1 MSSNN
6 TSSSPTSVRK
16 DSDIAAI
23 DHRPYKSLE
32 SFRLALIDQYLT
44 TYKTDVLVQEKIHGS
59 NIVILGYY
67 SNREWSFRL
76 GSRKKWI
83 SSNDIFNNF
92 QKLFEN
98 HKSMMIDLFQS
109 VMDSTIDA
117 SKDTTEHPSEKI
129 TIRLYGEIFGGKYGQ
144 QCDKGSYKTQS
155 DPNYCPYNDFAFFDI
170 YVNDRCIPVLNAVE
184 LIEQSGL
191 KVAPIIYQGPL
202 AVFLKDFEVDAF
214 KSVVSERYY
223 DLPFIDTDKSTEG
236 VTIRTIGFFDDT
248 DDESIVLKYKQSWIL
263 ENRRV
268 NQSSPKPISNDDS
281 LMQACIDMLNVNRL
295 DSYKGKTTLD
305 DFTNPRLLTTHI
317 KAIVEDTVE
326 DIQKEFPNEDY
337 PNLNIKK
344 IRGLLSKKGYPMLK
358 DYISH
363 LNNQRLPV
371 ESRVDSIENDTLRM
385 AASINMMRQRILR
398 LNQRIKC

>member
-1 MSSNN
+1 
-6 TSSSPTSVRK
+6 
-16 DSDIAAI
+16 
-23 DHRPYKSLE
+23 
-32 SFRLALIDQYLT
+32 
-44 TYKTDVLVQEKIHGS
+44 
-59 NIVILGYY
+59 
-67 SNREWSFRL
+67 
-76 GSRKKWI
+76 
-83 SSNDIFNNF
+83 
-92 QKLFEN
+92 
-98 HKSMMIDLFQS
+98 
-109 VMDSTIDA
+109 
-117 SKDTTEHPSEKI
+117 
-129 TIRLYGEIFGGKYGQ
+129 
-144 QCDKGSYKTQS
+144 
-155 DPNYCPYNDFAFFDI
+155 
-170 YVNDRCIPVLNAVE
+170 
-184 LIEQSGL
+184 
-191 KVAPIIYQGPL
+191 
-202 AVFLKDFEVDAF
+202 
-214 KSVVSERYY
+214 
-223 DLPFIDTDKSTEG
+223 
-236 VTIRTIGFFDDT
+236 
-248 DDESIVLKYKQSWIL
+248 
-263 ENRRV
+263 
-268 NQSSPKPISNDDS
+268 DS